1 MNATDKKQ
9 QASNDGKGSG
19 ASFEEGIQRLELLV
33 RQLERG
39 ELTLEQS
46 LACFEEGIGLVKQCQ
61 GQLERTAEKIQILT
75 GEKQEQA

>member
-1 MNATDKKQ
+1 MNATDKKDL
-9 QASNDGKGSG
+9 ASTGGQT
-19 ASFEEGIQRLELLV
+19 AAVTFEEGIQRLELLV

-61 GQLERTAEKIQILT
+61 TQLERTAEKIQILT
-75 GEKQEQA
+75 GEKQEQE